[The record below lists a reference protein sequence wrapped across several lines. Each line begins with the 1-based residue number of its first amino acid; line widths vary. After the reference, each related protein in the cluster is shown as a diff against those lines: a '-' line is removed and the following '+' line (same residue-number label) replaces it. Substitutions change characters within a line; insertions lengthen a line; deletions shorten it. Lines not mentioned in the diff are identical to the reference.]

1 MSPEPAGHSAKRIR
15 VGYEHYVPAG
25 VQRSPMM
32 PVPDMARSNVS
43 WQQHQQPQQREL
55 PRIHEDVL
63 CRVWQTDPYVSDP
76 QSVLNTISS
85 FFVHADA
92 TALRFLP
99 EKVFKEFV
107 QASAHRK
114 SPEDL
119 MLVYSV
125 LALGISLSGGSKMV
139 AHEYS
144 EVARYATDRTAL
156 SLQLVQARILL
167 SLYYLQV
174 SRPSDANDMSS
185 AAISTATCLQLNM
198 ELDSSQD
205 GGSAAKYPFGMS
217 FAGFGECRRR
227 TFWSCFL
234 LERLNGLF
242 PTRISIINK
251 EDIFL
256 SLPRDVQSFENQVD
270 SATIPFDPDLSA
282 LQQRQSGLHIMGYL
296 VQIVVLWGDVMTTIY
311 RLAHRGAQYNFDFA
325 KSQTGIL
332 SRLDDWKCSLAA
344 ALAFNPLNLHMVPS
358 EEKGSF
364 ILMHLVYHLTMIK
377 LHRHIHPR
385 FLTAAQR
392 QQHSLAAREHAEE
405 LLDNVCAM
413 AKESSIGRS
422 MMPPPFTSYAI
433 LEVVDVLSAE
443 GPLSALPRLVDRL
456 ATARSVIEILATVWD
471 DATGHKVAMDHRLDK
486 LANLRD
492 LGSAAEASS
501 AAATASI
508 HGLRV
513 FVNEEEA
520 EEKRLPAGACWQMAG
535 ALEGRFPKDMDTVY
549 TSLMPL
555 PVYSK

>member
-1 MSPEPAGHSAKRIR
+1 MLPI
-15 VGYEHYVPAG
+15 
-25 VQRSPMM
+25 
-32 PVPDMARSNVS
+32 PDMARSNVP
-43 WQQHQQPQQREL
+43 WQQQREL

-107 QASAHRK
+107 QTSAHRK

-119 MLVYSV
+119 MLVYSI

-198 ELDSSQD
+198 ELERSY
-205 GGSAAKYPFGMS
+205 GGSTSQYPFGMS
-217 FAGFGECRRR
+217 FAGFSECRRR

-251 EDIFL
+251 DDIFL
-256 SLPRDVQSFENQVD
+256 HLPRDVQSFENQLDLVTP
-270 SATIPFDPDLSA
+270 SFEPDFSA
-282 LQQRQSGLHIMGYL
+282 LQERQSGMHIMGYL
-296 VQIVVLWGDVMTTIY
+296 IQIVALWGDVMTTVY
-311 RLAHRGAQYNFDFA
+311 RLAHRNTHYSFDYA
-325 KSQTGIL
+325 KFQTGMI
-332 SRLDDWKCSLAA
+332 SRLEDWRCCLTAQ
-344 ALAFNPLNLHMVPS
+344 LAFSPSTLQLVPS

-385 FLTAAQR
+385 FLNSEQR
-392 QQHSLAAREHAEE
+392 YRHSLAAQEHAEK
-405 LLDNVCAM
+405 LLDIVCSM

-422 MMPPPFTSYAI
+422 MMPPPFTGYAM

-443 GPLSALPRLVDRL
+443 GPLSALPHLVDQL
-456 ATARSVIEILATVWD
+456 ATARSIIEVLATVWD
-471 DATGHKVAMDHRLDK
+471 DATGHRIALDDRLDK

-492 LGSAAEASS
+492 RGSPADAAVGSWS
-501 AAATASI
+501 MQ
-508 HGLRV
+508 GMLV
-513 FVNEEEA
+513 FVNKEEVK
-520 EEKRLPAGACWQMAG
+520 EKRLPAGACWQMTG
-535 ALEGRFPKDMDTVY
+535 ALEGRFPRDMDTVY
-549 TSLMPL
+549 TSLTSLPL
-555 PVYSK
+555 CPG

>member
-1 MSPEPAGHSAKRIR
+1 MI
-15 VGYEHYVPAG
+15 
-25 VQRSPMM
+25 PM
-32 PVPDMARSNVS
+32 PDTARSHVS
-43 WQQHQQPQQREL
+43 WQQQREV

-119 MLVYSV
+119 MLVYSI
-125 LALGISLSGGSKMV
+125 LALGVSLSGGPKMV

-198 ELDSSQD
+198 ELELPHEGASTT
-205 GGSAAKYPFGMS
+205 KYPFGMS

-227 TFWSCFL
+227 TFWSCFV

-256 SLPRDVQSFENQVD
+256 SLPRDVQSFENQID
-270 SATIPFDPDLSA
+270 SVAPLFDPDSSA
-282 LQQRQSGLHIMGYL
+282 PQQRQPGMHIMGYL
-296 VQIVVLWGDVMTTIY
+296 VQIVALWGDVMTTVY
-311 RLAHRGAQYNFDFA
+311 RLAHRGAQYNFDFL
-325 KSQTGIL
+325 KSQAGML
-332 SRLDDWKCSLAA
+332 SRLEDWKCSLTAS
-344 ALAFNPLNLHMVPS
+344 LAFNPLNLQMVAS
-358 EEKGSF
+358 AEKGSF

-385 FLTAAQR
+385 YLTAEQR
-392 QQHSLAAREHAEE
+392 NQHGLAAREQADK
-405 LLDNVCAM
+405 LLDIVCAM

-433 LEVVDVLSAE
+433 LEIIDVLSAE
-443 GPLSALPRLVDRL
+443 GPLSALPQLVDRL

-492 LGSAAEASS
+492 RGSAADAST
-501 AAATASI
+501 AASTSI
-508 HGLRV
+508 QGMRV
-513 FVNEEEA
+513 FFNEEEG
-520 EEKRLPAGACWQMAG
+520 KDKSLPVGACWQMAG

-549 TSLMPL
+549 TSLTPL
-555 PVYSK
+555 PVEGS

>member
-1 MSPEPAGHSAKRIR
+1 M
-15 VGYEHYVPAG
+15 
-25 VQRSPMM
+25 
-32 PVPDMARSNVS
+32 
-43 WQQHQQPQQREL
+43 
-55 PRIHEDVL
+55 
-63 CRVWQTDPYVSDP
+63 
-76 QSVLNTISS
+76 SS

-119 MLVYSV
+119 MLVYSI
-125 LALGISLSGGSKMV
+125 LALGVSLSGGSKMV

-198 ELDSSQD
+198 ELERSQD
-205 GGSAAKYPFGMS
+205 GGSATKYPFGMS

-227 TFWSCFL
+227 TFWSCFV

-242 PTRISIINK
+242 PTRIGIINK
-251 EDIFL
+251 DDIFL
-256 SLPRDVQSFENQVD
+256 SLPSDIQSFENQVD
-270 SATIPFDPDLSA
+270 VVTPSFEPDFSA
-282 LQQRQSGLHIMGYL
+282 LRQRQPGTHVMGYL
-296 VQIVVLWGDVMTTIY
+296 VQIVALWGDVMTTIY
-311 RLAHRGAQYNFDFA
+311 RLAHRGSQSNFDFV
-325 KSQTGIL
+325 KSQTGML
-332 SRLDDWKCSLAA
+332 SHLEDWKCSLTA
-344 ALAFNPLNLHMVPS
+344 ALAFSPLNLHLVSS

-364 ILMHLVYHLTMIK
+364 ILMHLVYHLTLIK

-385 FLTAAQR
+385 FLTAEQR
-392 QQHSLAAREHAEE
+392 HQHSLAVQEHADK
-405 LLDNVCAM
+405 LLDIVCAL
-413 AKESSIGRS
+413 AKESSMGRS
-422 MMPPPFTSYAI
+422 MMPPPFTSFAI
-433 LEVVDVLSAE
+433 LEIVDVLSAE
-443 GPLSALPRLVDRL
+443 GPLSALPQLVDRL

-471 DATGHKVAMDHRLDK
+471 DATGHKLAMDHRLDK

-492 LGSAAEASS
+492 QGSPAD
-501 AAATASI
+501 ATTATSTPI
-508 HGLRV
+508 QGMRV
-513 FVNEEEA
+513 FVNKEEVK
-520 EEKRLPAGACWQMAG
+520 EKRLPAGACWQMEG

-549 TSLMPL
+549 TSLTPL
-555 PVYSK
+555 PVHSN